1 LSQLSIDYERQRI
14 RETRGIG
21 EAPLRFYA
29 ELFVEQSP
37 AVVWS
42 YFADLA
48 KWMEWSPICYGCR
61 LKNNDR
67 LQLDSVLEMRLRF
80 LWVSITVP
88 ARIVQFNPPEAIT
101 WQGQK
106 FGIDATH
113 TYCLIPHNRG
123 TLLCNE
129 ETISGAGFSL
139 SKLIAAWYR
148 RSDLGSESLKGLKRE
163 LGKLNWA
170 QPANGRATAVAEP

>member
-1 LSQLSIDYERQRI
+1 VRKGIALSQLSIAYGRQRI
-14 RETRGIG
+14 TQTRETG
-21 EAPLRFYA
+21 EAPLHFYA
-29 ELFVEQSP
+29 ELFVDQSP

-42 YFADLA
+42 YFVDLA
-48 KWMEWSPICYGCR
+48 KWMEWSPVCYGCR

-67 LQLDSVLEMRLRF
+67 LQLDSVLEIRLRF
-80 LWVSITVP
+80 FGVSIMIP

-113 TYCLIPHNRG
+113 TYRFIPHNQG

-129 ETISGAGFSL
+129 ETISGTRFSL
-139 SKLIAAWYR
+139 SKLIAVWYR
-148 RSDLGSESLKGLKRE
+148 RSDLGCESLKGLKRE
-163 LGKLNWA
+163 LGKTTL
-170 QPANGRATAVAEP
+170 GTVS